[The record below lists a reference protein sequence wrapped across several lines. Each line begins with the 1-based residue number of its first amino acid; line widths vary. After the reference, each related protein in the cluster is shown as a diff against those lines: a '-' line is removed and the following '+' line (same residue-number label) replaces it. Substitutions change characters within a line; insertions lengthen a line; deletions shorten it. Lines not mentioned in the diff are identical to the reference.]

1 MYSLLTS
8 TALFFILVPGVVITL
23 PPGASP
29 LVAALVH
36 AVVFYVVQA
45 FLSMY
50 IPWWV
55 ILGGAGIVI
64 VGRYFLSRP
73 ATPTY
78 SSF

>member
-8 TALFFILVPGVVITL
+8 AALFFILAPGVLLTL

-29 LVAALVH
+29 LVAGVVH

-45 FLSMY
+45 FLSQY

-55 ILGGAGIVI
+55 IVGGAGLVL
-64 VGRYFLSRP
+64 VGKYFLSRS

-78 SSF
+78 TAF